1 MPDTGSPVTRAAE
14 GLNRHRFSVKDVE
27 RMLKDGV
34 LDPAARFE
42 LLDGE
47 IVPMAPMHVPHAAMS
62 LAIAA
67 WFLERLEAPLKA
79 LAGVMTVLSSHSQ
92 VDPDIVIYRA
102 GAKKTVAAASVR
114 LAIEVADAAL
124 AKDLRVKARLHG
136 EAGIPEYWVID
147 LKKRITHV
155 HRRPGT
161 GAWTKPK
168 KVAFAEKLAPL
179 FDKRLALRIDDLDL

>member
-1 MPDTGSPVTRAAE
+1 MPDAGSPVTRAAE

-47 IVPMAPMHVPHAAMS
+47 FVPGSPMQVPHARIS
-62 LAIAA
+62 TRLAS
-67 WFLERLEAPLKA
+67 WFTARVRPPLEA
-79 LAGVMTVLSSHSQ
+79 LAGATVALSAHSQ
-92 VDPDIVIYRA
+92 VDPDIVIYEIGTRE
-102 GAKKTVAAASVR
+102 KVAAASVR
-114 LAIEVADAAL
+114 LAIEVADATL
-124 AKDLRVKARLHG
+124 AKDLRVKARLYG

-161 GAWTKPK
+161 GAWTKPTQ
-168 KVAFAEKLAPL
+168 VAFAEKLAPL